1 MEASPEPAAATLP
14 SENPGNMPIHS
25 SGRRYSMINLLE
37 TLGIALLMALL
48 DPLGCHK
55 PASLEPK
62 RRPANVPQ
70 DAIWAGG
77 ADGGAYVRCAFDVYR
92 RVNPCTVWNDYTG
105 NIVESGDYTL
115 MAQGRAAVQAELR
128 ITAADFGGHIYLQ
141 NGLVLKR
148 R

>member
-1 MEASPEPAAATLP
+1 
-14 SENPGNMPIHS
+14 
-25 SGRRYSMINLLE
+25 MIKSFIKKLGKNIGFVA
-37 TLGIALLMALL
+37 GIALFVAML
-48 DPLGCHK
+48 DFLGCHK
-55 PASLEPK
+55 PALLEPK

-77 ADGGAYVRCAFDVYR
+77 ADGGAYVRCGVDISR
-92 RVNPCTVWNDYTG
+92 QVNPCTIWNDYTG

-115 MAQGRAAVQAELR
+115 TTQARAAVQAELR

-148 R
+148 KQ

>member
-1 MEASPEPAAATLP
+1 M
-14 SENPGNMPIHS
+14 N
-25 SGRRYSMINLLE
+25 NLFE
-37 TLGIALLMALL
+37 TLGIALLMAMLDLL
-48 DPLGCHK
+48 ACHK

-77 ADGGAYVRCAFDVYR
+77 ADGGAYVHCAVDVYR
-92 RVNPCTVWNDYTG
+92 QTNPCTVWNDYTG
-105 NIVESGDYTL
+105 NIVESGDYKL

-128 ITAADFGGHIYLQ
+128 NTAADFGGHIYLQ